1 MQMKNNPEVTVRS
14 RGVMEKCSF
23 CVQRIREA
31 SATATREGKDR
42 KHYPDGAVV
51 PACME
56 ACPTGAITFGDVNA
70 PGSKVAA
77 LAAHPRAMK
86 LLEAVNVKPSVSYL
100 TKVRNDQA

>member
-23 CVQRIREA
+23 CIQRIRA
-31 SATATREGKDR
+31 ATAEATREGQAKD
-42 KHYPDGAVV
+42 HFPDGAVV

-70 PGSKVAA
+70 PGSRVAA
-77 LAAHPRAMK
+77 LAAQPARHEAARRRRRQAVH
-86 LLEAVNVKPSVSYL
+86 LLPDEGA
-100 TKVRNDQA
+100 Q